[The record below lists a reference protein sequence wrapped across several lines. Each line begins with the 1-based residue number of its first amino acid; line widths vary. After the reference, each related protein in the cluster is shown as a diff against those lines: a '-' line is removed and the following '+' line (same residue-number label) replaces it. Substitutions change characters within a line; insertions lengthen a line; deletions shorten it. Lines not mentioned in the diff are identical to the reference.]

1 MVDLS
6 ITCQSG
12 PGADQG
18 PTTTDQG
25 VVRRTVRRTPHPE
38 VCMSIDAIGSS
49 SFLTALSRTSA
60 TSTLAS
66 ALAAASATAAS
77 TGGTTST
84 GTATNR
90 VPGHV
95 QAAAEVLG
103 LSTDD
108 VMEALQGGSSLADLA
123 DEQGVSRDDLVSALV
138 ASAPEDMQAMGDIEG
153 MVSAL
158 VDQTGLG
165 GPAGPPPSGSSGVW
179 GETLTGDQQETIDA
193 LSSLLGTDSTTL
205 LDQLYSG
212 SSLSDLLSDAGVSL
226 TDLADVVQDGLFIDA
241 SA

>member
-1 MVDLS
+1 
-6 ITCQSG
+6 
-12 PGADQG
+12 
-18 PTTTDQG
+18 
-25 VVRRTVRRTPHPE
+25 
-38 VCMSIDAIGSS
+38 MSIDAIGSS
-49 SFLTALSRTSA
+49 PFLTALTRTGA
-60 TSTLAS
+60 TTATTSTLAA
-66 ALAAASATAAS
+66 ALAAASATS
-77 TGGTTST
+77 TGTTSTAT